1 MYDIFCDIWKN
12 PEHSFTPM
20 PLLSASG
27 ALSHESVSAEI
38 SQMRGRGI
46 DGFLLSAS
54 GGEYLSEC
62 YFASAELI
70 LKEAKKRFMSVVLAE
85 RGLSIPGIIAHEERL
100 AARRLYALPAHTT
113 PPANEELLYR
123 ISVRLDENGKLTDT
137 RLDCPDG
144 YTEYDLVLGYSYAS
158 DRADLLNPH
167 FAAMLSE
174 RVLEEHQRRFGEYF
188 GTTVIGLLTETP
200 AFAEGEVPWTYDFIE
215 DFFEA
220 GGDFHLL
227 ASLFFEPR
235 EKKFRREAE
244 YALRKAVSAR
254 LDSAYFTPLSRRC
267 AELKLAL
274 MGSPAESAHC
284 DLLQC
289 FDVPGAKI
297 SAAGAIRAVDRSSEA
312 VQVKLAADCARHSGY
327 ARSLTYLRCG
337 ELSPNELMRELN
349 FAFARG
355 SNLILSDALPLHCG
369 GEPIADSVRRGDF
382 KKLTSYIK
390 RMSWLAS
397 AGTNNPVCAVLCTP
411 EYVPHKPT
419 EPLAERGFSF
429 NYLSLSDLMNRA
441 SVRDGKLC
449 IDRYEYGVL
458 LIDSRLRLDA
468 ESVTKIGRFVTEGGK
483 MYRGG
488 DFIGFIEKNAK
499 QATAFASE
507 SGGTVRFSHITKS
520 GCDFFVM
527 INEGDA
533 AVCGTLITDLPCE
546 ASDFDALTGEITP
559 ISCALAD
566 GGFSYPVTVPPNA
579 VKVIG
584 MNKNA
589 LPHIAEPKKL
599 ALRENVSLSDGRMG
613 FDYRADYSR
622 AVISFTDVPCGV
634 SVAVN
639 GADAGRILFSP
650 LEIDITKLV
659 TVGANAVELDG
670 EFEGCSVKMYGEA
683 GGAL

>member
-1 MYDIFCDIWKN
+1 MYDIFCDIWKK

-20 PLLSASG
+20 PVFSPG
-27 ALSHESVSAEI
+27 EALPTESIPAEI
-38 SQMRGRGI
+38 SKMRGRGI

-54 GGEYLSEC
+54 RGEYLTDS

-70 LKEAKKRFMSVVLAE
+70 LKEAKKRFMSVALAE
-85 RGLSIPGIIAHEERL
+85 NGVSIPAIIAGEERL
-100 AARRLYALPAHTT
+100 ASRRLYALPARTT

-123 ISVRLDENGKLTDT
+123 ISVLFDEKGKITDT

-144 YTEYDLVLGYSYAS
+144 YTECDLVLGYSYAN
-158 DRADLLNPH
+158 DRADLLNPQT
-167 FAAMLSE
+167 ASLLIE
-174 RVLEEHQRRFGEYF
+174 RVLEPHHFRFGEYF
-188 GTTVIGLLTETP
+188 GSTVIGFLSETP
-200 AFAEGEVPWTYDFIE
+200 AFAEGKVPWTYNFIE

-254 LDSAYFTPLSRRC
+254 LASAYFAPLAHWC
-267 AELKLAL
+267 DNHKIAF
-274 MGSPAESAHC
+274 MGSPSETAHC
-284 DLLQC
+284 DLLPY
-289 FDVPGAKI
+289 FNVPGAKS
-297 SAAGAIRAVDRSSEA
+297 SADRSAQA
-312 VQVKLAADCARHSGY
+312 VQIKLAADCARHRGF
-327 ARSLTYLRCG
+327 ARSLTYLECG
-337 ELSPNELMRELN
+337 ELSPDELMRELN

-355 SNLILSDALPLHCG
+355 SSLILSDALRLHGDGAPLS
-369 GEPIADSVRRGDF
+369 DSTGRGDF
-382 KKLTSYIK
+382 KKLTAYIK
-390 RMSWLAS
+390 RMSWLS
-397 AGTNNPVCAVLCTP
+397 SSGTNNPVCAVLCTP

-449 IDRYEYGVL
+449 IDRYEYSIL

-499 QATAFASE
+499 QATSFASE
-507 SGGTVRFSHITKS
+507 GGAVRFSHITKG

-533 AVCGTLITDLPCE
+533 PACGTLITDLPCE

-559 ISCALAD
+559 LSCTIAD

-589 LPHIAEPKKL
+589 LPHIATEQKKL
-599 ALRENVSLSDGRMG
+599 ALRENVALSDGRTV

-634 SVAVN
+634 SIAVN
-639 GADAGRILFSP
+639 GTDAGRILFSP
-650 LEIDITKLV
+650 LELDITKLV
-659 TVGANAVELDG
+659 NVGSNTVELNG
-670 EFEGCSVKMYGEA
+670 EAEGCSVKMYGE
-683 GGAL
+683 G